1 MSRRPPTR
9 GMSPAGAALRGAL
22 VAVAVLGACGASQE
36 PGAAA
41 QPSAPAPVPP
51 PRQEPAAAAQPPL
64 ASAAVGGVQYRGRL
78 TQGGWLRGMAP
89 AGTRAVTLGGSA
101 LTLAGDGSFFAA
113 FDRDAPAST
122 TLAVTAADGFS
133 LSMPLAITPRA
144 WRIESINVAKRP
156 GKLPDA
162 EFKARRAAELARIGA
177 ARRLGSS
184 SPGWRQSMIW
194 PASGRISGEFG
205 AQRIYRGEPG
215 AYHAG
220 IDLAARAGAEIRAP
234 ADGVVTL
241 AAREAPFTLEGHLLI
256 LDHGMGL
263 TSAFLHCSDLV
274 VQEGDTVQQGQVIG
288 HVGKTGRATGPHLHW
303 ALTWQG
309 RRLDPRLFAA
319 PER

>member
-1 MSRRPPTR
+1 
-9 GMSPAGAALRGAL
+9 MSPAGDALRGAL
-22 VAVAVLGACGASQE
+22 AAVAVLGACGASQG
-36 PGAAA
+36 PAVSAPPPA
-41 QPSAPAPVPP
+41 VSAPAPAPTP
-51 PRQEPAAAAQPPL
+51 TPEPV
-64 ASAAVGGVQYRGRL
+64 STSVGGLQYRGKL
-78 TQGGWLRGMAP
+78 TQGGWIRGVAP
-89 AGTRAVTLGGSA
+89 AGTRTVTLGGAA
-101 LTLAGDGSFFAA
+101 LALAPDGAFFAA
-113 FDRDAPAST
+113 FDRDAPASLD
-122 TLAVTAADGFS
+122 LAVTAATGFS
-133 LSMPLAITPRA
+133 LSMPLAIAPRG
-144 WRIESINVAKRP
+144 WRIERINVAKRP

-184 SPGWRQSMIW
+184 AGGWRQGMIW
-194 PASGRISGEFG
+194 PSAGRISGEFG

-215 AYHAG
+215 AYHSG
-220 IDLAARAGAEIRAP
+220 IDLAAPKGAEIRAP

-241 AAREAPFTLEGHLLI
+241 AASAAPFTLEGHLLI

-274 VQEGDTVQQGQVIG
+274 VHEGDSVRQGDLIG
-288 HVGKTGRATGPHLHW
+288 HVGMTGRATGPHLHW

>member
-1 MSRRPPTR
+1 
-9 GMSPAGAALRGAL
+9 MSPEGAALRGAL
-22 VAVAVLGACGASQE
+22 AAIAVLGACGAS
-36 PGAAA
+36 
-41 QPSAPAPVPP
+41 SAPAVSAPP
-51 PRQEPAAAAQPPL
+51 PVAAPAVAPSPAPPAEPVSL
-64 ASAAVGGVQYRGRL
+64 AVGGVQYRGKL
-78 TQGGWLRGMAP
+78 TQGGWLRGVAP
-89 AGTRAVTLGGSA
+89 AGTRAVTLGGTA
-101 LTLAGDGSFFAA
+101 LALAPDGSFFAA
-113 FDRDAPAST
+113 FDRDAPASLA
-122 TLAVTAADGFS
+122 LAVTAADGFS
-133 LSMPLAITPRA
+133 LSTELAIAPRA

-162 EFKARRAAELARIGA
+162 AFKAKRAGELARIGA
-177 ARRLGSS
+177 ARRLGSRAA
-184 SPGWRQSMIW
+184 GWRQAMTW
-194 PASGRISGEFG
+194 PAAGRISGEFG

-220 IDLAARAGAEIRAP
+220 IDLAAGAGTEIRAP

-241 AAREAPFTLEGHLLI
+241 AATDAPFTLEGHLLI

-274 VQEGDTVQQGQVIG
+274 VREGDTVAQGQLLG
-288 HVGKTGRATGPHLHW
+288 HVGMTGRATGPHLHW